1 MGCTRVPASVVMQAS
16 RGEVAVDA
24 GARLTRELRRRGRSR
39 RERMVSGSHCA
50 RASKQGANK
59 CRGFRDICSNRA
71 AEYPSGTPK
80 MLGSGRCWGSDSRHG
95 TAGTCLHRVGT
106 MPVLLYNLISCQCR
120 FFCK

>member
-1 MGCTRVPASVVMQAS
+1 MSCGDGGGAGVNGWS
-16 RGEVAVDA
+16 VAV
-24 GARLTRELRRRGRSR
+24 TVRELDKG
-39 RERMVSGSHCA
+39 
-50 RASKQGANK
+50 KQEP
-59 CRGFRDICSNRA
+59 RFRDICSNRA

-80 MLGSGRCWGSDSRHG
+80 MLGSGRQGRCWAGDSRHG